1 VYFMGPLR
9 NALHCMH
16 ASKLRTILTMLG
28 IILSEA
34 VMILTSGLG
43 IGLESGYNAASLN
56 NNGTWTIAPLP
67 APLQAGGNHPRSL
80 TDSDIAALTKGADP
94 KIISDVVP
102 VVSGMAPVR
111 YNGNQYGGVIYGSSA
126 AFLRVQ
132 STAIRLTGGSVF
144 TEQQYKDSARVIL
157 IGPDLLRAL
166 FNGDADA
173 AMGSTVQIGLVSF
186 KVIGTIGPGPWSLA
200 LVPLTTARAF
210 LFGGKHTVQ
219 SIDIRQ
225 ADLYATMP
233 AVNQITDIL
242 DREHFIK
249 NPGQRDY
256 AISPVNLSQWPLTEQ
271 TLTLL
276 RWVTVAATGIALLI
290 GALGLANIMLVTVTE
305 RTSEIGIRRAVGAR
319 RSAILRHFLFES
331 VLVAGL
337 GGIIGIGLGVA
348 ATVGAQRL
356 LSNTGPLYGVP
367 GFSVTSILSAF
378 GLSLLVGLAAGC
390 YPATRAAR
398 MQPWDALRY

>member
-1 VYFMGPLR
+1 VHFMGPLR
-9 NALHCMH
+9 HALHCMH

-34 VMILTSGLG
+34 MMILTSGLG
-43 IGLESGYNAASLN
+43 IGLEGGYNTASVN
-56 NNGTWTIAPLP
+56 NYSAVTISPQSMP
-67 APLQAGGNHPRSL
+67 AQVGGNRPRSL
-80 TDSDIAALTKGADP
+80 SDSDIEALTKEADP
-94 KIISDVVP
+94 AIISDIAP
-102 VVSGMAPVR
+102 VVNGMAPVR
-111 YNGNQYGGVIYGSSA
+111 YKGTQIGGVIVGSTA
-126 AFLRVQ
+126 AYLRVQ
-132 STAIRLTGGSVF
+132 KSAVGLTGGSIF

-157 IGPDLLRAL
+157 LGPILVQTL
-166 FNGDADA
+166 FNGDVDA
-173 AMGSTVQIGLVSF
+173 AIGSTVQIGLVSF
-186 KVIGTIGPGPWSLA
+186 KVIGTIGPAPVSVA
-200 LVPLTTARAF
+200 LVPMTTARAF

-219 SIDIRQ
+219 SIDVLTTSLDALFPAINQ
-225 ADLYATMP
+225 AFA
-233 AVNQITDIL
+233 IL

-249 NPGQRDY
+249 NPNQRDY
-256 AISPVNLSQWPLTEQ
+256 SINPVDLTQWPLAGQ

-319 RSAILRHFLFES
+319 RSAILRHFLFEA
-331 VLVAGL
+331 VLVAGV

-348 ATVGAQRL
+348 ATVGAQRIL
-356 LSNTGPLYGVP
+356 PNITPPYGVP
-367 GFSVTSILSAF
+367 GFSLNAILCAF
-378 GLSLLVGLAAGC
+378 GLSLLVGLTAGT